1 MAWERVLSLFLSIPV
16 VVLDSEIPHWPWA
29 VSSSPLGW
37 LIWPAFHRAAELPL
51 ASLPTSAAAGKSQL
65 WPSRKIFQ
73 TLSPF
78 LTKNDAPSL
87 AYTII
92 VIDTLLHKLLGSE
105 LKMSFSHYFLTI
117 HVEGKSRNGLLNSD
131 EKIRSCLSR
140 ICPCVYKTEK
150 FQPHA
155 ELLSFLN
162 RVVSQ
167 RKKVGR
173 ERRNLWGLY
182 WKCNGH
188 FLKGNSLKPIFSLK
202 EIFR

>member
-29 VSSSPLGW
+29 VSSPLCW
-37 LIWPAFHRAAELPL
+37 LIWPAFHRAAAAELPL

-155 ELLSFLN
+155 ELLSFFKKS
-162 RVVSQ
+162 RVT
-167 RKKVGR
+167 KKESR
-173 ERRNLWGLY
+173 EGE
-182 WKCNGH
+182 KKFMG
-188 FLKGNSLKPIFSLK
+188 SLL
-202 EIFR
+202 EV

>member
-1 MAWERVLSLFLSIPV
+1 MTSI
-16 VVLDSEIPHWPWA
+16 SQ
-29 VSSSPLGW
+29 SSSSWITLGFIADICCSW
-37 LIWPAFHRAAELPL
+37 KISIVTLKENFSNTITISHQKWCAFPRIHYHSHRHT
-51 ASLPTSAAAGKSQL
+51 PTQIARVRTQNV
-65 WPSRKIFQ
+65 IF
-73 TLSPF
+73 PF
-78 LTKNDAPSL
+78 
-87 AYTII
+87 
-92 VIDTLLHKLLGSE
+92 
-105 LKMSFSHYFLTI
+105 FSYYI
-117 HVEGKSRNGLLNSD
+117 QVEGKSRNGLLNSD

-202 EIFR
+202 EILFKDFPSRWSFSLENRTQVRWTMTQLCF